1 MDILIVEDEPIA
13 LRRLKKVL
21 GEVSAECRV
30 VGETGSVKSTVG
42 WFAGHPAPDLALM
55 DIELTD
61 GQSFGIFEQVKV
73 PCPVIFITAYD
84 EYAIKAFKLHSVD
97 YLLKPVDAE
106 DLRRSFAKLEEM
118 KKVLAGLAREES
130 ALEGFLRSLKS
141 ELVGPRFRER
151 FLIKAGQRFISI
163 ETSSILFFQAEAKNV
178 FAYCSDGRSY
188 PMDHTLEELE
198 AMLDPKQFFRAGRP
212 HLISRQSIR
221 EIRVESH
228 GKLGLILHSPSAKPV
243 IVSRERVLGFK
254 EWMGY

>member
-1 MDILIVEDEPIA
+1 MKILIVEDEPIA

-21 GEVSAECRV
+21 GEVSADCQV
-30 VGETGSVKSTVG
+30 IGETNSVKSTVE
-42 WFAGHPAPDLALM
+42 WFAANPAPDLALM

-97 YLLKPVDAE
+97 YLLKPVDGE
-106 DLRRSFAKLEEM
+106 DLARSFAKLEEM
-118 KKVLAGLAREES
+118 KRVLASQGQGES
-130 ALEGFLRSLKS
+130 ALQGFLSSLKA
-141 ELVGPRFRER
+141 ELAGPRFRER

-178 FAYCSDGRSY
+178 FAYCSDGRNY
-188 PMDHTLEELE
+188 PMDHTLDELE
-198 AMLDPKQFFRAGRP
+198 AMLDPKQFFRVGRP

-228 GKLGLILHSPSAKPV
+228 GKLGLILHASSAKAV